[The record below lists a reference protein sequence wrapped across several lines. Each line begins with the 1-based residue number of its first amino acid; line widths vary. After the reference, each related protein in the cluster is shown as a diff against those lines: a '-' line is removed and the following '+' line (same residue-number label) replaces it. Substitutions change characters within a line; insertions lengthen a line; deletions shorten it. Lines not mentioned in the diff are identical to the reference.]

1 MLWALLKPSS
11 LTVRRRD
18 GEDRAAERNAQAA
31 KKSPPEGLG
40 RPQASAAGGFIGEEQ
55 QCKQVPSFTC
65 TCTRARTHA
74 YTCTCV
80 CIHAHMRIPVH
91 AYVCTHARTRMD
103 MCSHKYAHAS
113 TCSSEGQKGL
123 ALGYF
128 YCFFPNLACMVYG
141 HIQCVIYIY
150 GSGQT

>member
-55 QCKQVPSFTC
+55 QCKQVPSFIC
-65 TCTRARTHA
+65 VRSRMHA
-74 YTCTCV
+74 YVRAYACTCV
-80 CIHAHMRIPVH
+80 RIHAHAHPCACICMQT
-91 AYVCTHARTRMD
+91 CTHTHGHVRTQA
-103 MCSHKYAHAS
+103 CSQRVRAAQRAKRDSHWGIS
-113 TCSSEGQKGL
+113 IV
-123 ALGYF
+123 
-128 YCFFPNLACMVYG
+128 FFQISHVWYT
-141 HIQCVIYIY
+141 VIY
-150 GSGQT
+150 SV